1 MTYFRKTT
9 LLLALCTALTASAPA
24 FAVEDEFGI
33 EHPSRSNDTNA
44 IDRAVGG
51 EYPGAIQSVDAMQIG
66 EATGASLSNSAR
78 YCLETGNY
86 DKAIKLSKLAVE
98 KDYDDTDTHMIFA
111 EALEKKYNKQ
121 VEKDP
126 ALFNKCVKEWLIVLR
141 NEAGME
147 KGMAWHGM
155 QIPLME
161 EFYKDE
167 EHTMPA
173 RSHILALTGFL
184 PKWHETDARFL
195 KKVGKP
201 VDTDVSGKVVASEGK
216 SVKNSQSSNKQNDKK
231 QISVRNGSIDDA
243 KKSGPDNEQ

>member
-1 MTYFRKTT
+1 MSYFQKTNF
-9 LLLALCTALTASAPA
+9 LLALGVAFATCIPA

-33 EHPSRSNDTNA
+33 EHPSRTDEHNA
-44 IDRAVGG
+44 IERASSG
-51 EYPGAIQSVDAMQIG
+51 EYPGAISSVDAMQIG
-66 EATGASLSNSAR
+66 EATGESLSNSAR

-86 DKAIKLSKLAVE
+86 DKAIRLSKLAVE
-98 KDYDDTDTHMIFA
+98 KNYDDTDTHMVFA

-141 NEAGME
+141 NEGGME
-147 KGMAWHGM
+147 KGMSWHGM

-216 SVKNSQSSNKQNDKK
+216 AVKNTQTKKQNDKK
-231 QISVRNGSIDDA
+231 QISVRDGSISDQ
-243 KKSGPDNEQ
+243 KKVGPDNEQ